1 MFFATREQFACMRD
15 ASSGFLSWRCFC
27 THTHL
32 YLYLQLHLH
41 TYLYLCLYLHV
52 NLAWVVCVCL
62 AFVGLT
68 AKVCLSN
75 RKLEKRC
82 VSCEW
87 SSSLDRFKDLKGNIL
102 ECNYINMYAL
112 PRFLFRQVLALK
124 FALITQIYMAFV
136 ASAPKLRCPI
146 PSTHLFPDKCP
157 ISGSLNRSQFVLP
170 PLHLYLHL
178 IFACLFAFLC
188 SAPNPLCGVFVLSE
202 WCKFD
207 ALI

>member
-1 MFFATREQFACMRD
+1 MHAWCLFGLPFL
-15 ASSGFLSWRCFC
+15 GFLSWRCFC

-82 VSCEW
+82 ISCEW

-136 ASAPKLRCPI
+136 ASAPNSGAPSSAHIYSPI
-146 PSTHLFPDKCP
+146 NARYRAHSTDPNSF
-157 ISGSLNRSQFVLP
+157 
-170 PLHLYLHL
+170 
-178 IFACLFAFLC
+178 CLLC
-188 SAPNPLCGVFVLSE
+188 IYIC
-202 WCKFD
+202 
-207 ALI
+207 I

>member
-1 MFFATREQFACMRD
+1 MPLRASFLGLPFLEVLLYPHASVFVSAAPSPYVSVSVPVFACE
-15 ASSGFLSWRCFC
+15 SGLG
-27 THTHL
+27 
-32 YLYLQLHLH
+32 
-41 TYLYLCLYLHV
+41 
-52 NLAWVVCVCL
+52 CVCL
-62 AFVGLT
+62 PGICWFNS
-68 AKVCLSN
+68 KSLSFKSKT
-75 RKLEKRC
+75 RKTL
-82 VSCEW
+82 
-87 SSSLDRFKDLKGNIL
+87 RFMRVKQQFGPLQNLKGNIL

-188 SAPNPLCGVFVLSE
+188 SAQNPLCGVFVLSE
-202 WCKFD
+202 
-207 ALI
+207 